1 MFCFCTLLT
10 FVLSTQNRSLENK
23 PVCTSF
29 NKNKKQAVSWKNGW
43 TLGVFLDMAN
53 CIAWHKKGAKLLS
66 RLPLDAPPCISKPSF
81 LYYFVACPI
90 FEISERMAQTACT
103 KFPEKYASDH
113 YKCRVRLA
121 IKHVLYRDYLTLI
134 CDAYDQKSLKDA
146 YKCVVIQVPYP
157 SDAAEML
164 VTRIYELFSKPKLSN
179 YMGRLP
185 AILLII
191 VDHFRLWCAKQ
202 GFNITPENN
211 VGNPYLDF
219 TNDPTVHN
227 TQAEL
232 EYLNIHDAFPEWM
245 IDPRKIEES
254 NNNVSLEF
262 PSSWQIHK
270 VIPALLENQ
279 VDFWKNVQN
288 LPYAE
293 DFYQNGSEIKIKKK
307 RKRKKTAGDDKSEH
321 VETPS
326 VKKQRARKLL
336 NNADETSS
344 DSPRKSSDDDKSHD
358 RQTRSKKQRLGSEG
372 HNNSKEPRQLS
383 SPVDADK
390 SNQTSNATLQQKS
403 SDLLQEKTVENEI
416 TVANANDASLDKN
429 PGKKTIE
436 ITQDDESNG
445 SVSKD
450 DENEYGH
457 EQDTEDQN
465 LNENFQKDQ
474 DRGDEEYFALC
485 HNLHDEVCKICRS
498 DSTYN
503 ELSEETVPLLKHF
516 IQLSSTRVLD
526 ICKQEGMSDDFAKRV
541 FKKLVGTSAD
551 KSNLNV

>member
-29 NKNKKQAVSWKNGW
+29 SKNIKQAVSWKNGW

-66 RLPLDAPPCISKPSF
+66 RFSLDVPACISEPSF

-121 IKHVLYRDYLTLI
+121 IKHVLYRNYLTLI

-146 YKCVVIQVPYP
+146 YKCVVLQVPDS

-202 GFNITPENN
+202 GFDITSENN

-245 IDPRKIEES
+245 IDPKNIEES
-254 NNNVSLEF
+254 NDNVSLEF

-279 VDFWKNVQN
+279 VDFWKGVQD

-293 DFYQNGSEIKIKKK
+293 DFYQKGSEIKIKKK

-344 DSPRKSSDDDKSHD
+344 DSPRKSSDDDKSHG
-358 RQTRSKKQRLGSEG
+358 RQTRSKKQR
-372 HNNSKEPRQLS
+372 P
-383 SPVDADK
+383 
-390 SNQTSNATLQQKS
+390 
-403 SDLLQEKTVENEI
+403 QEKTVENENI
-416 TVANANDASLDKN
+416 VANANDASLDTN
-429 PGKKTIE
+429 PGGKTNE
-436 ITQDDESNG
+436 ITQEDESNG

-450 DENEYGH
+450 DENESEP
-457 EQDTEDQN
+457 EQDTEDEN
-465 LNENFQKDQ
+465 LNAIFQKDQ
-474 DRGDEEYFALC
+474 DSGDEEYFALC
-485 HNLHDEVCKICRS
+485 HKLHDEVCEICRN

-503 ELSEETVPLLKHF
+503 KLSEETVPLLKHF